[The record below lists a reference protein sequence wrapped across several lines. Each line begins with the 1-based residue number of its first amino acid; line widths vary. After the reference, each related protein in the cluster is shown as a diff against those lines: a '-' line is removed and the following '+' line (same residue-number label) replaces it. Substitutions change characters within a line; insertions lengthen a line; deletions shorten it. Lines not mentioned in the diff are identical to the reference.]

1 MLKTHAHN
9 ERGIFMVYGYCRV
22 STKTQLS
29 GSSLAEQK
37 AQILAKYPTAAI
49 KNESMSGFG
58 KRPVFER
65 IIQKLSSGDIL
76 VVTKFDR
83 FCRSTKEGLY
93 YIDAIREKGA
103 SLHILNMGVI
113 EDTPMGRMIS
123 TSLLAFAEFERAMI
137 YERTQAG
144 KAIARKKPGY
154 HEGRPKKYTHEQEVL
169 AVSLLEDHT
178 YAQVTAMTGI
188 SRATLV
194 RMKKRSAK

>member
-1 MLKTHAHN
+1 M
-9 ERGIFMVYGYCRV
+9 IYGYCRV

-29 GSSLAEQK
+29 GTSLAEQK
-37 AQILAKYPTAAI
+37 AQILAKYPTAVI

-58 KRPVFER
+58 KRPVFDR
-65 IIQKLSSGDIL
+65 MIQKLAAGDIL

-103 SLHILNMGVI
+103 SVHILNMGII

-154 HEGRPKKYTHEQEVL
+154 HEGRPRKFTHEQEVL
-169 AVSLLEDHT
+169 AMSLLEDHT
-178 YAQVTAMTGI
+178 YSQVTAMTGI

-194 RMKKRSAK
+194 RIKQRMSR